1 GVLPVAEGSGEPY
14 GLSRQ
19 VVEAAARAGVGGGGG
34 MGGTTTSMRGTH
46 HRQLDPY
53 PAPALNQVITPPPNS
68 QQQHQQHQ
76 ATEGHSSNIG
86 VVGIVGLSGEEVTD
100 TVLTLQI
107 NVTTDM
113 PPTATTAAT
122 TTTSASTADST
133 VMATLPSCNGGRGVE
148 RYERLPDTVM
158 DGNPVH
164 ADVIRR
170 NSTPVDLLSSCEELC
185 LQDKTA
191 LGFRNT
197 CTAFDFDHGR
207 KIEYYKNDD
216 LGYTQSRCQL
226 SRPSDRHS
234 EIRLRDAEDKV
245 HFREVCYTESVV
257 RAECATRLYVMERR
271 RNKNFHPLDRFE
283 VEASTLED
291 CQDKCLNQYADDPLG
306 SRRTCRS
313 GTFDRESR
321 KCYHT
326 GYTLRTHR
334 HLLQNNPNTDYFENT
349 CLTKDRRCPKNKLL
363 FVVGVNYE
371 LTGPYDTELHKDVDL
386 VECQELC
393 LDSKLIFCR
402 SLEYDKRS
410 RVCMLSAEDSVSKP
424 HQLRNSTT
432 DQKLYY
438 EVMCIDGD
446 NKLYYEVMCIDGE
459 NVVGS
464 QYTFDEASETQQLN
478 QRRYSDVRT
487 AFQLYRERRLTLGSG
502 FRGYEE
508 IPSMTLAQCLD
519 ECLENR
525 KIVCRSVMHSERY
538 NTCLLSEYDTLNG
551 KLEYNP
557 HYNYFENLMG
567 EL

>member
-438 EVMCIDGD
+438 EVMCIDG
-446 NKLYYEVMCIDGE
+446 E